1 MVLLILSAIAASGL
15 LIYLLYQTISLV
27 RSPMVGV
34 DFKSTLRKY
43 GLLAGGFALALTL
56 LFISIP
62 VVNNWKMEGW
72 EWFCVIVGG
81 LLTSSAAIV
90 SLETFILHYYGKNLP
105 EKLNKWLYRALVIGF
120 PLLFVFVFVLT
131 NGYAFHMTYPL
142 INGIAFNK
150 EQPTPA
156 NGVSPNI
163 TFYALCILSGA
174 IYAYFIGDHEFYKQY
189 GKHGILESTFLV
201 AFPAGIIGA
210 RLFYVIGNWN
220 VEFANREFWHV
231 FAIWEGGLTILGGA
245 IMGIGV
251 GALWFIWRNKG
262 YNIWIAVDLIV
273 PAILLAQAVGRWGN
287 FFNCEVHGALVDDTY
302 WKWLPLVIFQN
313 AHFSS
318 AHAGAG
324 MVSGQLYVPL
334 FFIEC
339 ITNLL
344 GFFVLAHLFG
354 KKLRKYTQLGD
365 LGFGYLIWYGL
376 TRVFMEPLRDSSY
389 NMGEKG
395 YWSWFWSLMFVV
407 IGVILIAGNHII
419 RYRLAKKQDLYRVN
433 ENTYKYSIIR
443 GVVVILTSAILITIA
458 IILMSGST
466 FTQVISYNQ
475 FNIGLIFLVLG
486 ISDLILLATVI
497 PGFVESR
504 ALRKTNNA

>member
-1 MVLLILSAIAASGL
+1 MVLLILSMVAAIGL
-15 LIYLLYQTISLV
+15 LAYLLYQTITLV
-27 RSPMVGV
+27 RSPMVAV
-34 DFKSTLRKY
+34 DFKATLKKY
-43 GLLAGGFALALTL
+43 GLFAGGFALSLTL
-56 LFISIP
+56 LFVSIP
-62 VVNNWKMEGW
+62 LSMGWNLEAW
-72 EWFCVIVGG
+72 EWVCVIVGG
-81 LLTSSAAIV
+81 LFTSAAAIV
-90 SLETFILHYYGKNLP
+90 SLETFIIHYYGKNIP
-105 EKLNKWLYRALVIGF
+105 EKLNKWLYRCLVIAF

-131 NGYAFHMTYPL
+131 NGYAFHMSYPL
-142 INGIAFNK
+142 INGIAFGK

-156 NGVSPNI
+156 NEVLPNI
-163 TFYALCILSGA
+163 TFYSLCILSGA

-251 GALWFIWRNKG
+251 GAAWFIWRNKG
-262 YNIWIAVDLIV
+262 YNIWVAVDLIV

-287 FFNCEVHGALVDDTY
+287 FFNCEVHGVLVDEKY
-302 WKWLPLVIFQN
+302 WYWLPLVIFQN

-318 AHAGAG
+318 AHVAAG
-324 MVSGQLYVPL
+324 MVSGQIYVPL

-339 ITNLL
+339 LTNLL

-376 TRVFMEPLRDSSY
+376 TRVFMEPLRDTNF
-389 NMGEKG
+389 NMGDKG

-407 IGVILIAGNHII
+407 IGVLLIALNHII
-419 RYRLAKKQDLYRVN
+419 RYRLDKQKGLYVIKNNAKRNSLIQGITV
-433 ENTYKYSIIR
+433 I
-443 GVVVILTSAILITIA
+443 VVGIALISTAIV
-458 IILMSGST
+458 LMSGST
-466 FTQVISYNQ
+466 FVQSLSFNQ

-486 ISDLILLATVI
+486 ISDLVLLGVVY
-497 PGFVESR
+497 PGFKESHQKVVND
-504 ALRKTNNA
+504 A